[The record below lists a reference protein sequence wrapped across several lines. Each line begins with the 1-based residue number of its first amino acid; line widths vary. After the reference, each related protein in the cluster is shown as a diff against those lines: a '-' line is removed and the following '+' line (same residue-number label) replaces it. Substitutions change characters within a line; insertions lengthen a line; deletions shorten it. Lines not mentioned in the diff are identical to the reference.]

1 MMNGRNEWDLTEK
14 GRWGGVRKVTT
25 PEGMKGEEE
34 RRCEKRSCDEKI
46 RRSVRVW
53 WKEMKEEEEWRPWWM
68 ERTKTT
74 PRWENLKGLEV
85 DTFAREMINGR
96 RRTEEDGRKRRGG
109 GWSGEDSLAY
119 AGLVHWAFPALPFY
133 LPLFSLLLFS
143 RNIWV
148 GGRESNRVCEEEGE
162 SYSKWSDDRV
172 RGREWQ
178 RK

>member
-1 MMNGRNEWDLTEK
+1 MRGCKKSNHSGRNERRGGTAMWKKKLRWKNTSERTGLMKRDEGG
-14 GRWGGVRKVTT
+14 GRVAAVMNGEDKDDTKVGEPERAWGGHVCSWDDKWTQ
-25 PEGMKGEEE
+25 EDWGGWEEE
-34 RRCEKRSCDEKI
+34 K
-46 RRSVRVW
+46 
-53 WKEMKEEEEWRPWWM
+53 
-68 ERTKTT
+68 
-74 PRWENLKGLEV
+74 
-85 DTFAREMINGR
+85 
-96 RRTEEDGRKRRGG
+96 GG